1 MKSLVGALEG
11 AADGA
16 FVVDEQLE
24 IVYANQAAKGILGTQ
39 LREETPIRC
48 YELLQGRDD
57 HDRLICWEN
66 CEIAKKLLTG
76 GRVSNFD
83 LQVETQ
89 AEESRWINMSVFRY
103 ADPQADKPYV
113 FHLFRDITQ
122 KKKEVRL
129 VERLV
134 EVARNYHRIPS
145 EIVPSQESSQRHESL
160 TRREREVLSLLAQ
173 GKSTSEI
180 GQELTISVNTAR
192 NHIQNIL
199 EKLGV
204 HTRLEA
210 VIYAIDHNL
219 VGQGQ

>member
-1 MKSLVGALEG
+1 MKSLVGALES

-16 FVVDEQLE
+16 IVVDEQLE
-24 IVYANQAAKGILGTQ
+24 IVYANRAAKRILGKR
-39 LREETPIRC
+39 LDVEASIRC
-48 YELLQGRDD
+48 YQLLQGRDD
-57 HDRLICWEN
+57 HDRLVCWEN

-76 GRVSNFD
+76 GRVSSFD
-83 LQVETQ
+83 VQVETRP
-89 AEESRWINMSVFRY
+89 EESRWINVSVFCY
-103 ADPQADKPYV
+103 ADPQAEKPYI

-145 EIVPSQESSQRHESL
+145 EIPPSRESSRLHESL

-173 GKSTSEI
+173 GTSTSEI
-180 GQELTISVNTAR
+180 GQALTISVNTAR

-219 VGQGQ
+219 VGQAE

>member
-1 MKSLVGALEG
+1 MKSLVGALES

-24 IVYANQAAKGILGTQ
+24 IVYANRAAKKILGTR
-39 LREETPIRC
+39 LHEEMPVRC
-48 YELLQGRDD
+48 YQILQGRDD
-57 HDRLICWEN
+57 HDRLICREN

-89 AEESRWINMSVFRY
+89 PEESRWINMSVFRY
-103 ADPQADKPYV
+103 ADPQDDKPYV

-129 VERLV
+129 VEKLV
-134 EVARNYHRIPS
+134 EVARNYHRTPS
-145 EIVPSQESSQRHESL
+145 EIVPSQQSGQRHESL
-160 TRREREVLSLLAQ
+160 TRRERQVLSLLAQ

-199 EKLGV
+199 EKLEV

-219 VGQGQ
+219 LGQGK

>member
-1 MKSLVGALEG
+1 MKSLVGALES

-24 IVYANQAAKGILGTQ
+24 IVYANRAAKRVLGTR
-39 LREETPIRC
+39 LLEETPIRC

-57 HDRLICWEN
+57 HDRLICREN

-89 AEESRWINMSVFRY
+89 PEESRWINMSVFRY

-129 VERLV
+129 VEKLV

-160 TRREREVLSLLAQ
+160 TRRERQVLSLLAQ

-180 GQELTISVNTAR
+180 GQGLTISVNTAR

-199 EKLGV
+199 EKLEV

-219 VGQGQ
+219 LGQGQ